1 MNIFSFQ
8 IKNAIVADLKSKG
21 LQANQHSI
29 KKTMQLYET
38 KSSRHSVVIVGGTQ
52 SGKTVAWKTLQG
64 ALISL
69 FRKGDYDFNNVKV
82 FPLNP
87 KALSLGELYGEF
99 ELGSNDWTDGVL
111 SSIARNAC
119 NGRFYFYLNWGRR
132 GRERM
137 VDGFTT
143 TYAISAYHH

>member
-1 MNIFSFQ
+1 MQKDYLLMHILSKSRSKIILHMNIFSFQ

-82 FPLNP
+82 CVKCNSRACFTSAKCNVP
-87 KALSLGELYGEF
+87 YGIR
-99 ELGSNDWTDGVL
+99 SRVL
-111 SSIARNAC
+111 SRC
-119 NGRFYFYLNWGRR
+119 KPPLYQL
-132 GRERM
+132 
-137 VDGFTT
+137 T
-143 TYAISAYHH
+143 

>member
-82 FPLNP
+82 WF
-87 KALSLGELYGEF
+87 F
-99 ELGSNDWTDGVL
+99 
-111 SSIARNAC
+111 R
-119 NGRFYFYLNWGRR
+119 
-132 GRERM
+132 
-137 VDGFTT
+137 
-143 TYAISAYHH
+143 

>member
-82 FPLNP
+82 CVKCNSRTCFTSAKCNVPYGIRSRVLLHCKPPLNQ
-87 KALSLGELYGEF
+87 L
-99 ELGSNDWTDGVL
+99 T
-111 SSIARNAC
+111 
-119 NGRFYFYLNWGRR
+119 
-132 GRERM
+132 
-137 VDGFTT
+137 
-143 TYAISAYHH
+143 